1 MDKGM
6 MKLYWILAIINI
18 LWIIGMIVLIGVI
31 L

>member
-6 MKLYWILAIINI
+6 MKLYWILVIINI
-18 LWIIGMIVLIGVI
+18 LWIIGMIVLIGVA

>member
-6 MKLYWILAIINI
+6 MKLYWILVIINI
-18 LWIIGMIVLIGVI
+18 LWIIGMIVLIGVT

>member
-6 MKLYWILAIINI
+6 MKLYWILVIINI
-18 LWIIGMIVLIGVI
+18 LWIIGMIVLVGAI

>member
-6 MKLYWILAIINI
+6 MKLYWILVIINI
-18 LWIIGMIVLIGVI
+18 LWIIGMIVLIGAM

>member
-6 MKLYWILAIINI
+6 MKLYWVLVVINI

>member
-1 MDKGM
+1 MDKVL
-6 MKLYWILAIINI
+6 MKLYWVLVIVNI

>member
-1 MDKGM
+1 MDKGL
-6 MKLYWILAIINI
+6 MKLYWVLVIVNI

>member
-6 MKLYWILAIINI
+6 MKLYWVLVIVNI
-18 LWIIGMIVLIGVI
+18 LWIIGMILLIGAM

>member
-6 MKLYWILAIINI
+6 MKLYWVLVIINI

>member
-6 MKLYWILAIINI
+6 MKLYWILVIINI

>member
-6 MKLYWILAIINI
+6 MKLYWILVIINI
-18 LWIIGMIVLIGVI
+18 LWIIGMIVLIGAI

>member
-1 MDKGM
+1 MDKGL
-6 MKLYWILAIINI
+6 MKLYWVLVIINI

>member
-1 MDKGM
+1 MDKGLM
-6 MKLYWILAIINI
+6 VLYWVLVVINI